1 MAVIEQVR
9 GAFVAGEVEN
19 GHTTEPSREP
29 GGRRAMGWL
38 RELPD
43 FRDYAPEDA
52 EVRDAIPE
60 QSALAAVGTQKAAA
74 ALPKKVD
81 LRKWC
86 SAVEDQRTIGSCTA
100 QAAVGIVEYYQRRA
114 FGKHLNGS
122 RLFVYK
128 ATRNLLGWEGDT
140 GAYLRSTM
148 GALKLFGV
156 PPEQYWPYKI
166 GDFEKEPPAFLY
178 ALAQSYQAETYFRL
192 DPSGKTRADV
202 LKSIKEHLH
211 AGVPSMFG
219 FSVYDSLWSADATGA
234 IPYPERN
241 DRQEGGHAVVAIG
254 YDDAKAIKHPQ
265 AAKATKGA
273 FLIRNSWGA
282 GWGDRG
288 YGWLPYEFVHQGL
301 AVDWWVVTKSEWL
314 DTAAFRE

>member
-9 GAFVAGEVEN
+9 STYVAGEGDN
-19 GHTTEPSREP
+19 GHTQEASREP
-29 GGRRAMGWL
+29 GTRRAMGWL

-43 FRDYAPEDA
+43 FRDFSPDDA
-52 EVRDAIPE
+52 AVQAAIPKG
-60 QSALAAVGTQKAAA
+60 SALAAVGAPKAPS
-74 ALPKKVD
+74 LPKKVD
-81 LRKWC
+81 LRQWC
-86 SAVEDQRTIGSCTA
+86 SAIEDQRTIGSCTA

-114 FGKHLNGS
+114 YGKHLNGS

-156 PPEQYWPYKI
+156 PPEQYWPYRI
-166 GDFEKEPPAFLY
+166 ADFEKEPPAFLY

-192 DPSGKTRADV
+192 DPAGKAPADV
-202 LKSIKEHLH
+202 LKSIREHLH

-219 FSVYDSLWSADATGA
+219 FTVYDSLWGADATGA
-234 IPYPERN
+234 IPFPERN
-241 DRQEGGHAVVAIG
+241 DRQEGGHAVVAVG
-254 YDDAKAIKHPQ
+254 YDDDKSIKHPQ

-273 FLIRNSWGA
+273 LLIRNSWGSA
-282 GWGDRG
+282 WGDKG
-288 YGWLPYEFVHQGL
+288 YGWLPYEFVRQSL

-314 DTAAFRE
+314 DTTAFKE